1 MSTWTQITPMA
12 LKIIGIYYL
21 GAPRVSWRE
30 AVEQDFKLFRNSWS
44 QWPVAFFAALCPL
57 HRLRYTIIDRNPYE
71 NNQMTLGLRTNCL
84 VVKSIVSEPRTS
96 VYSVSI
102 SRAFTSQKF
111 WPKINKK
118 WSKFVAYG
126 AEWFNVTLLCPCISF
141 HSKQKYKKNFII
153 FKLLMV
159 ICLLFIMKSFVFCL
173 ISRKSK
179 VYTLFFVKINYVK
192 TRF

>member
-1 MSTWTQITPMA
+1 MA
-12 LKIIGIYYL
+12 RSSGARFQAFQKFLKSMTCSFL
-21 GAPRVSWRE
+21 CR
-30 AVEQDFKLFRNSWS
+30 AVPYMGFDILDK
-44 QWPVAFFAALCPL
+44 
-57 HRLRYTIIDRNPYE
+57 NPYE

-102 SRAFTSQKF
+102 SRAFTSQK

-126 AEWFNVTLLCPCISF
+126 AEWFNVRLLCPCISF
-141 HSKQKYKKNFII
+141 HSKQKYKKIFII

-173 ISRKSK
+173 ISQKSK
-179 VYTLFFVKINYVK
+179 VYTLFFVKINYEE